1 MSETIVKDDHT
12 SDLYTTTTQQPS
24 APSAEPGQLR
34 RVFRAVRNIVNE
46 MNYGT
51 ERMTKRQA
59 PWW

>member
-1 MSETIVKDDHT
+1 MSETIVKDDCT
-12 SDLYTTTTQQPS
+12 NDPYTTTTQQPS
-24 APSAEPGQLR
+24 APTAEHGPLR
-34 RVFRAVRNIVNE
+34 RAFRAVRNIVNE